1 MFRLNKILTYLSN
14 VVKNSFKSVID
25 FVDNLKSST
34 IDRLLVMKKIPFNI
48 MRSVWF
54 KSIVDFLGRY
64 NIIDSSKQ
72 NPVPITPN

>member
-34 IDRLLVMKKIPFNI
+34 IDRLLVMKKILLAI
-48 MRSVWF
+48 LGLLTTTAHHKLT
-54 KSIVDFLGRY
+54 KSI
-64 NIIDSSKQ
+64 Q
-72 NPVPITPN
+72 NSCNSEPNTI